1 MNYSVELWNNYN
13 KAQKTLNFHL
23 EGLKEIIKLYTDQ
36 YNYQQNYAL
45 FLKKTHNSKTQIT
58 VFESLYK
65 GFSSFKNDMLNQYNY
80 LSEFLASIKD
90 DLIIPLTNLYQT
102 SLKKLNYNIYEMNSI
117 EQQYLKSAE
126 NLENAKQNFH
136 FYAKEAEESKIK
148 AESYKEKNDKNL
160 NILIKKE
167 ETKMLDY
174 LKKAKDNERLYV
186 QLIDKTNNLQDDY
199 IEIKKRNLNEIQD
212 REIERGENIKD
223 SFRKFI
229 VYQVSYLRNMQYDIK
244 KKSSIFE
251 NINIHK
257 DINKYINNNRT
268 NITQLYKYQYAP
280 YISEFENVI
289 PKDNNS
295 NNTYSENII
304 NNVKLFI
311 SNIFTKERPNEIN
324 PNSDYNQNKIILNEI
339 KDIINKIFKNEI
351 ISKEDKDIIIKLIL
365 LKKKRRKLLKEIN
378 NYSLNNINSS
388 LLNEFSFDN
397 LSFLLKE
404 ALKVLQ
410 IEKDYDSIKLIL
422 NFATSFYQICGEKEK
437 KKMFIQNSLIN
448 EKIFE
453 KYDFWKDLI
462 KSSIIEEMYNQK
474 SYNLFSNKKEDEE
487 KNKIRIKDI
496 VISKI
501 NIIINHM
508 IDFHT
513 KYNYMKQILDEI
525 KNYYE
530 LSDDDIDKFMTKIN
544 EYNKNN
550 NNEEKKENNEK
561 KEEEKEKET
570 ENDKEKEN
578 INKYDIKEEEI
589 INDDDDL
596 GNLNIN
602 SFNENLK
609 NEEDKKNNPPK
620 KTVIKNKIRGNKY
633 N

>member
-1 MNYSVELWNNYN
+1 
-13 KAQKTLNFHL
+13 
-23 EGLKEIIKLYTDQ
+23 
-36 YNYQQNYAL
+36 
-45 FLKKTHNSKTQIT
+45 
-58 VFESLYK
+58 
-65 GFSSFKNDMLNQYNY
+65 
-80 LSEFLASIKD
+80 
-90 DLIIPLTNLYQT
+90 
-102 SLKKLNYNIYEMNSI
+102 
-117 EQQYLKSAE
+117 
-126 NLENAKQNFH
+126 
-136 FYAKEAEESKIK
+136 
-148 AESYKEKNDKNL
+148 
-160 NILIKKE
+160 
-167 ETKMLDY
+167 
-174 LKKAKDNERLYV
+174 
-186 QLIDKTNNLQDDY
+186 
-199 IEIKKRNLNEIQD
+199 
-212 REIERGENIKD
+212 
-223 SFRKFI
+223 
-229 VYQVSYLRNMQYDIK
+229 MQYDIK
-244 KKSSIFE
+244 KKSAIFE

-257 DINKYINNNRT
+257 DINKYINNNKT

-289 PKDNNS
+289 PKDSNNT

-324 PNSDYNQNKIILNEI
+324 PNSDYNQNIIILNEI

-351 ISKEDKDIIIKLIL
+351 ISKEDKDNIIKLIL

-378 NYSLNNINSS
+378 NYCLNNINSS
-388 LLNEFSFDN
+388 LLNESSFDN

-422 NFATSFYQICGEKEK
+422 NFATSFYQISGEKEK
-437 KKMFIQNSLIN
+437 KKIFIQNSLLN

-453 KYDFWKDLI
+453 KYDFWKDFI

-501 NIIINHM
+501 NIIINYM

-513 KYNYMKQILDEI
+513 KYSYMKQILDEL

-530 LSDDDIDKFMTKIN
+530 LSDDDIEKFMSKIN

-550 NNEEKKENNEK
+550 NNEEKKENNIEENNNNIEENNEK
-561 KEEEKEKET
+561 KEEEKEEEKEKEN
-570 ENDKEKEN
+570 ENDKEKDK
-578 INKYDIKEEEI
+578 IKYDIKEEEI

-609 NEEDKKNNPPK
+609 NEEDKK
-620 KTVIKNKIRGNKY
+620 
-633 N
+633 